1 MRITREGSKVA
12 RTRLKQKMIME
23 AADHATGGVRR
34 RLPQEQQERHS
45 NDAVGQEVTIDCIL
59 EQKESIMG
67 APDKKQSIRSLTRQ
81 LLQQDVSSGLSAS
94 SMSTTSSSQDDNVND
109 GRSKDSTTSSE
120 EVSQNVDHLVTR
132 RLQRNHPFLHKAV
145 ALRTAS
151 SSSVSSCASTSS
163 SSFLQQGF
171 RFFSSE

>member
-12 RTRLKQKMIME
+12 RTRLQQKMIME
-23 AADHATGGVRR
+23 AADHAAGMRR

-45 NDAVGQEVTIDCIL
+45 NDEVGQEVTIDCIL

-67 APDKKQSIRSLTRQ
+67 VPDKKQSIRSLTRQ
-81 LLQQDVSSGLSAS
+81 LLQQSGLSAS

-109 GRSKDSTTSSE
+109 GRSKDSTTPSE

-132 RLQRNHPFLHKAV
+132 RLQRHHPFLHKAV

-151 SSSVSSCASTSS
+151 SSSVSSCAASASS
-163 SSFLQQGF
+163 SSFLQQGS

>member
-12 RTRLKQKMIME
+12 RTRLQQKMIME
-23 AADHATGGVRR
+23 AADHAAGMRR

-45 NDAVGQEVTIDCIL
+45 NDEVGQEVTIDCIL

-67 APDKKQSIRSLTRQ
+67 APDQKQSIRSLTRQ
-81 LLQQDVSSGLSAS
+81 LLQQEVSALSAS

-109 GRSKDSTTSSE
+109 GRSKDSTTPSE

-132 RLQRNHPFLHKAV
+132 RLQRHHPFLHKAV

-151 SSSVSSCASTSS
+151 SSSVSSCAASASS
-163 SSFLQQGF
+163 SSFLQQGS

>member
-12 RTRLKQKMIME
+12 RTRLQQKMIME
-23 AADHATGGVRR
+23 AADHAAGMRR

-45 NDAVGQEVTIDCIL
+45 NDEVGQEVTIDCIL

-67 APDKKQSIRSLTRQ
+67 VPDKKQSIRSLTRQ
-81 LLQQDVSSGLSAS
+81 LLQQSGLSAS

-109 GRSKDSTTSSE
+109 GRSKDSTTPSE
-120 EVSQNVDHLVTR
+120 EVSQNMDHLVTR
-132 RLQRNHPFLHKAV
+132 RLQRHHPFLHKAV

-163 SSFLQQGF
+163 SSFLQQGS